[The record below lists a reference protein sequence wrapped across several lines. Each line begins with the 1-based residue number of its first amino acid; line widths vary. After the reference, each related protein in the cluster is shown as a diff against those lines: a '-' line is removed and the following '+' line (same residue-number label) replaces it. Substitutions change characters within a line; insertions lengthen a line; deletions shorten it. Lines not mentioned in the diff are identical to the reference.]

1 MEENVVREVKVGVK
15 IWGWTVLKEVPSNKN
30 SSNRGKRFLC
40 QCECG
45 TVKEVA
51 KNSLRSGKSKACGC
65 TKNKKARERMA
76 KHGMGKHPLY
86 NTWKSMKNRCLNK
99 NDKDYSKYGGR
110 GITMNPAWIDVKVYI
125 KDIEEHIGK
134 RPEGMTVDRIDND
147 KGYYIGNL
155 QYADA
160 CQQNLNKRYA
170 FGKLGEGYRHIHERE
185 KDGYVYYEIRI
196 RRQRVQRM
204 ASSGSLDIAVK
215 IRDEW
220 LKEYNNDTDI
230 WVFRTKNKEYKKDV
244 AVWKKG

>member
-1 MEENVVREVKVGVK
+1 MSDNVVREVKVGVK

-51 KNSLRSGKSKACGC
+51 KNSLRFGKSKACGC

-99 NDKDYSKYGGR
+99 NDKDYTKYGGR
-110 GITMNPAWIDVKVYI
+110 GITMNPAWIDVKVYV
-125 KDIEEHIGK
+125 KDIEKHIGK
-134 RPEGMTVDRIDND
+134 RPDGMTIDRIDND
-147 KGYYIGNL
+147 KGYYIENL

-160 CQQNLNKRYA
+160 SQQNINKRYSNSM
-170 FGKLGEGYRHIHERE
+170 GEKFKNISEAYNGVT
-185 KDGYVYYEIRI
+185 KGYEIRVCRNKY
-196 RRQRVQRM
+196 RRYAYTKRIEDAIKLR
-204 ASSGSLDIAVK
+204 
-215 IRDEW
+215 
-220 LKEYNNDTDI
+220 DI
-230 WVFRTKNKEYKKDV
+230 WISEYEKNKTLWVERTKNKKYKKEV
-244 AVWKKG
+244 